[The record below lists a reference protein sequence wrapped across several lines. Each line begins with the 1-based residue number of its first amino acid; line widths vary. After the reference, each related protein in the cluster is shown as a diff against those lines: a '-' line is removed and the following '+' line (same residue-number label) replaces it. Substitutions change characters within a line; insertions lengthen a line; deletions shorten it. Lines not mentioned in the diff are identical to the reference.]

1 MTWRGEQGDQSMQSD
16 NPDAALVARLA
27 PRLRALHEA
36 NGGDWAGTLRDAL
49 TLLRQTHTVD
59 PHDSSTAGPDGAE
72 TPDAPRE
79 DD

>member
-1 MTWRGEQGDQSMQSD
+1 MQ
-16 NPDAALVARLA
+16 PDEPDVALVARLA

-49 TLLRQTHTVD
+49 ALLRQTHSVEPRD
-59 PHDSSTAGPDGAE
+59 GSMAGQHDAE
-72 TPDAPRE
+72 TSDTPRE

>member
-1 MTWRGEQGDQSMQSD
+1 MPSD

-36 NGGDWAGTLRDAL
+36 NGGDWTGTLRDAL
-49 TLLRQTHTVD
+49 ALLRQTHTVD
-59 PHDSSTAGPDGAE
+59 PRDGSMASRHDAE
-72 TPDAPRE
+72 TSDTPRE

>member
-1 MTWRGEQGDQSMQSD
+1 MPSD
-16 NPDAALVARLA
+16 DPDATLVARLA

-49 TLLRQTHTVD
+49 ALLRQTHTVD
-59 PHDSSTAGPDGAE
+59 PRDGLMASRHDAE
-72 TPDAPRE
+72 TSDTPRE

>member
-1 MTWRGEQGDQSMQSD
+1 M
-16 NPDAALVARLA
+16 NPDDADAALVARLA

-49 TLLRQTHTVD
+49 ALMRETYRIEPRD
-59 PHDSSTAGPDGAE
+59 GPDAGH
-72 TPDAPRE
+72 PDTADTPRE

>member
-1 MTWRGEQGDQSMQSD
+1 MD
-16 NPDAALVARLA
+16 PDDKDPALVARLA

-49 TLLRQTHTVD
+49 ALTRETHRVE
-59 PHDSSTAGPDGAE
+59 PHDAPGAGHPD
-72 TPDAPRE
+72 TPDTPRE

>member
-1 MTWRGEQGDQSMQSD
+1 MNS
-16 NPDAALVARLA
+16 NDAEADLVARLA
-27 PRLRALHEA
+27 PRLQALHEA

-49 TLLRQTHTVD
+49 ALLRQTHQVD
-59 PHDSSTAGPDGAE
+59 RHDGTGAGHDGAD